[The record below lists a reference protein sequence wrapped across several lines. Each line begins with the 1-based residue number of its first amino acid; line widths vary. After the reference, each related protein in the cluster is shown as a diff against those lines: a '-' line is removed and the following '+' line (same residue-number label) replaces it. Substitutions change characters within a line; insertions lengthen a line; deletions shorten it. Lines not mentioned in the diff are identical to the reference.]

1 MKNKSDKYK
10 LPTGDKYEGLF
21 APEDLMAVYFV
32 RNGVGY
38 RWGIPYKNFNSHR
51 FQDMQ
56 EPYRDEDLKA
66 LGGVLLDI
74 LVLDKYKIDFKQ
86 KTGVQKLSVIVRSS
100 EADDKQLLHKLT
112 GKIREK
118 SELLNRDNIPGTN
131 KDHE

>member
-10 LPTGDKYEGLF
+10 LPTGDEYEGLF
-21 APEDLMAVYFV
+21 NPEDLMAVYFA

-38 RWGIPYKNFNSHR
+38 RWGIPYKNFNSSR
-51 FQDMQ
+51 FQDMK
-56 EPYRDEDLKA
+56 EPYADKDLVA

-74 LVLDKYKIDFKQ
+74 LVIDKYSIDFKQ
-86 KTGVQKLSVIVRSS
+86 KTGVQKISVVVRSS
-100 EADDKQLLHKLT
+100 EADDKQLLHKLA

-118 SELLNRDNIPGTN
+118 SELVNRDSIPGTK

>member
-21 APEDLMAVYFV
+21 GPEDLMAVYFV

-66 LGGVLLDI
+66 LGGVLFDI
-74 LVLDKYKIDFKQ
+74 LVLDKYTIDFKQ
-86 KTGVQKLSVIVRSS
+86 KTGVQKLSVVVRSS

-118 SELLNRDNIPGTN
+118 SELLNRDNMPGTN